1 MTTLALDIND
11 LVKDYGA
18 TRAVDHVTLAL
29 EPGEVVGFLG
39 PNGAGKSTTLRLSLG
54 LLRPT
59 SGTVQI
65 LGYRAGSDEARAHV
79 AYVAGD
85 VSLWP
90 QLTGADTLTL
100 LASLPTWEGLSGA
113 PNAPVVRATPAA
125 PLAGTLV
132 QFEARTDTDAAYT
145 DQLVERFELDT
156 SKRVRAYSKGNR
168 QKVALIGAFA
178 TRAEVLLLDEP
189 TSGLDPLMERVFRE
203 CVVEA
208 RDRGQ
213 AILLS
218 SHMLSEVEH
227 LCSRVAMIRS
237 GQLVAV
243 ADVAQ
248 LQAHVGVEFDVIG
261 DAGDLSVVPGV
272 TRVETLP
279 DGVRVRVVGAPGAFF
294 AALASANVT
303 AVHGREASLEE
314 IFLSYYDVAPTA

>member
-100 LASLPTWEGLSGA
+100 LASLHGS
-113 PNAPVVRATPAA
+113 
-125 PLAGTLV
+125 
-132 QFEARTDTDAAYT
+132 TDAAYT
-145 DQLVERFELDT
+145 EQLVERFELDT